1 MNISDIATPAYVFDE
16 EVLVERVRKVKE
28 FFGKSVAVCFAIKA
42 NPFLVGVL
50 NDVVDCFEVCSPGEF
65 RICERVG
72 IAPEKI
78 VLSGVYKNP
87 DDIERIVGVC
97 GCRTTYTAESPLQV
111 ELLCDLAVKYGLT
124 LRVLLRLS
132 AGNQFGMDEETVT
145 KIMQRMQNS
154 ALNIVGLQYYSGTQK
169 REDKLSKETQK
180 LAEFVQRLE
189 ADGLAVGR
197 IEYGSGLK
205 VGYFPAEHVDEDGEM
220 RTLTEAL
227 KVFDG
232 KQITLE
238 FGRFLTADCGSYYT
252 QIVDAKRTDGV
263 NYAIVDG
270 GINHLNYYGQTM
282 AMKVPYFEH
291 FGNNAAAET
300 DGWTVCGSL
309 CTTADVLVRNLPL
322 ACPQVGDIIRF
333 DKVGAY
339 SVTEGIYLFLSRDLP
354 NVYFKRGG
362 KLTLVRKSVHTDEI
376 NYID

>member
-16 EVLVERVRKVKE
+16 EVLVGRVCKVKE
-28 FFGKSVAVCFAIKA
+28 FFGKSVAVCFAIKS

-50 NDVVDCFEVCSPGEF
+50 KDVADCFEVCSPGEF
-65 RICERVG
+65 RICERAGV
-72 IAPEKI
+72 APEKI

-87 DDIERIVGVC
+87 DDIERIVGIC
-97 GCRTTYTAESPLQV
+97 GCRTTYTVESPSQAQ
-111 ELLCDLAVKYGLT
+111 LLESLATKYGLT
-124 LRVLLRLS
+124 LPVLLRLS

-154 ALNIVGLQYYSGTQK
+154 ALNVVGLQYYSGTQK
-169 REDKLSKETQK
+169 CEDKLAKETQK
-180 LAEFVQRLE
+180 IAEFVGRLE

-205 VGYFPAEHVDEDGEM
+205 VGYFPAEHVDEDGEI
-220 RTLTEAL
+220 RALAEAL
-227 KVFDG
+227 KAFDG

-252 QIVDAKRTDGV
+252 QIVDVKRTDGV

-291 FGNNAAAET
+291 FGSGAESVT

-322 ACPQVGDIIRF
+322 AAPSVGDVIRF

-354 NVYFKRGG
+354 NVYFKRGD

>member
-87 DDIERIVGVC
+87 DDIERIVGIC
-97 GCRTTYTAESPLQV
+97 GCRTTYTAESPLQA

-220 RTLTEAL
+220 RTLAEAL
-227 KVFDG
+227 KVFGG

-252 QIVDAKRTDGV
+252 QIVDVKRTDGV

-291 FGNNAAAET
+291 FGSGVATKT

-309 CTTADVLVRNLPL
+309 CTTYSCAICPL
-322 ACPQVGDIIRF
+322 
-333 DKVGAY
+333 
-339 SVTEGIYLFLSRDLP
+339 
-354 NVYFKRGG
+354 
-362 KLTLVRKSVHTDEI
+362 LVRKSAILFASTRWAHTPSPRVFT
-376 NYID
+376 YF